1 MSVGL
6 KRPWF
11 DSEASISRHNS
22 SDLFTSSSCSLH
34 GTVHVQ
40 KMLTSIA
47 GPLSKGDTAQVTAIN
62 SEALKLSENVN
73 GKKSECQEGQHGT
86 RRATD
91 CDAEPAKRNITDC
104 VPCSE
109 GKDYTDKPH
118 RSSKCR
124 RCKIC
129 DEELGLEVEKN
140 CTTTQ
145 DTKCRCKSNFFCS
158 VPPCEHC
165 DPCITCKHG
174 IIENCTPTNDAKCR
188 EGSGS
193 NLYWLFCLLFLLLIA
208 VFLLKRYGLKR
219 RCRNEED
226 DYRVC
231 GDSNTEME
239 QRNLPD
245 IDLSKYISSIAEQME
260 LNQVKEFARKNGIE
274 EAKIDEIEND
284 NPNNTAEKK
293 VQLLRCWYQ
302 RHGKKGAYD
311 TLIKSLKKINLCV
324 LAEKIQNIIQ
334 KDNASENENANFN
347 NENETHNLV

>member
-73 GKKSECQEGQHGT
+73 GKKSECQEGQHGEACCQSCPPGT

-239 QRNLPD
+239 QRNLPGKAFIILFPRD
-245 IDLSKYISSIAEQME
+245 GFLRSNRPTLATIMLLIPVTYGGV
-260 LNQVKEFARKNGIE
+260 LFFLEF
-274 EAKIDEIEND
+274 
-284 NPNNTAEKK
+284 T
-293 VQLLRCWYQ
+293 LLP
-302 RHGKKGAYD
+302 
-311 TLIKSLKKINLCV
+311 T
-324 LAEKIQNIIQ
+324 
-334 KDNASENENANFN
+334 
-347 NENETHNLV
+347 